1 MKRLI
6 RIIIGV
12 MLLRLTHSLIIS
24 ANVDETIEDEIIKFV
39 KGE

>member
-6 RIIIGV
+6 RIITGI
-12 MLLRLTHSLIIS
+12 MLLRLTHSLTIS
-24 ANVDETIEDEIIKFV
+24 ANVDETIEDEMIKFI